1 MDSTILQEKRD
12 FQLSYAVDVPC
23 VVMAWR
29 GYHDSASFRA
39 HNEQVLEF
47 VAERRASKML
57 CDIRTFVLIG
67 ATDQEW
73 LNASW
78 LPRAMR
84 AGLRTCAI
92 VTPTFYFNRV
102 AVRSVADR
110 VDSTALRI
118 EYFDSAEAARDWLKG
133 LRAI

>member
-1 MDSTILQEKRD
+1 MDTTIIQGEGD

-23 VVMAWR
+23 VVMVWR

-39 HNEQVLEF
+39 HNEEVLAF
-47 VAERRASKML
+47 IAERRASKML

-73 LNASW
+73 LNVSW

-84 AGLRTCAI
+84 AGLRTSAI

-102 AVRSVADR
+102 AVRSVAER
-110 VDSTALRI
+110 VDAAALKI
-118 EYFDSAEAARDWLKG
+118 EYFESAEAARDWLKQPT
-133 LRAI
+133 